1 MAEGRPPS
9 PLEDLDSRLRAAK
22 ARGKSG
28 DGGEGKGKPGSANQ
42 GLGFALRI
50 GVDLVAALAV
60 GVGLG
65 LLIDEMLGTRP
76 WFMVVFFFLGA
87 GAGMLNVYRT
97 ISGIGHGVGYKP
109 AERAPR
115 KTGADGTAGKMETPP
130 EGDDGSGGRK

>member
-1 MAEGRPPS
+1 MNEGRPPP

-22 ARGKSG
+22 ARGKPR
-28 DGGEGKGKPGSANQ
+28 GGAKGGGQPGSANQ

-65 LLIDEMLGTRP
+65 LLIDEALGTRP

-87 GAGMLNVYRT
+87 VAGMLNVYRT
-97 ISGIGHGVGYKP
+97 VSGIGHGVGYKP

-115 KTGADGTAGKMETPP
+115 EDEAEKTAGTEKAPP
-130 EGDDGSGGRK
+130 EGDDESGGRK